1 MNKESKRKILVI
13 IALVL
18 ALAGT
23 FCGIYFDEQTKL
35 ENTIYEMQNI
45 VIDEIKAIDEDIVVE
60 DITENEELSSSENTV
75 EEATI
80 EEEQTL
86 EAEEVT
92 EIETFELENEETI
105 SYDGDRAKTWN
116 IELGDYAGL
125 TYYSQIDNRWKNNL
139 YTSTGNKTQT
149 IGSSGC
155 GPTCASMVV
164 SSIKG
169 IITPPQMAEIFVQ
182 NGYRSSN
189 NGTYWSAY
197 RAVADQFN
205 IGYTETS
212 DIQKAIDLLK
222 NKNYVIASC
231 GNGLFTT
238 GGHYIVIAGIEG
250 NTLKIYDPYLYNGK
264 FETST
269 RRNKVIVEGNTIYCS
284 IENFKKY
291 ANYKGFF
298 CYQDIDHNISKYTS
312 GRVLVNIPI
321 AVAVDHSEKWLVD
334 DGSSQFWIHKSVVFD
349 YNKVYGLATIA
360 YDGGNTDLVE
370 IFDTQFWVSEKNM
383 YDIPKKQPQISNTV
397 GQNRKLRQASIIYQ
411 NSNLTGSK
419 FNYKANTTILIL
431 ENINNNIDKVKVV
444 QTGREGYIKN
454 NCYK

>member
-1 MNKESKRKILVI
+1 MSKENKRKILVI